1 MNPKPKVAARR
12 NTKDVVRELFQRHYK
27 ELLRHA
33 RQHIGHDE
41 LAGEIP
47 TNAIE
52 APDIVDEV
60 ARRAMTKAAERPK
73 GMDSVIWFYHLIH
86 EELKRQRRLLKQKK
100 TQEVSI
106 DEIKALPEDAEKA
119 AGYDALRPLD
129 IIQEELEPPAVRTEG
144 LVPDPHAVSPDELA
158 SQKDVLAQ
166 LQEDMRNWPRPER
179 EVFELYFVE
188 GLEAEEIAMVTG
200 RPLKTVRESI
210 ASIQQRLREEM
221 LEKALV

>member
-1 MNPKPKVAARR
+1 MRAEHMQAMINKVAGECVA
-12 NTKDVVRELFQRHYK
+12 VR
-27 ELLRHA
+27 LRMLN
-33 RQHIGHDE
+33 RVI
-41 LAGEIP
+41 
-47 TNAIE
+47 TNIY
-52 APDIVDEV
+52 D
-60 ARRAMTKAAERPK
+60 
-73 GMDSVIWFYHLIH
+73 
-86 EELKRQRRLLKQKK
+86 
-100 TQEVSI
+100 
-106 DEIKALPEDAEKA
+106 
-119 AGYDALRPLD
+119 DALRPLD
-129 IIQEELEPPAVRTEG
+129 IIQEELEPPVVRTEG
-144 LVPDPHAVSPDELA
+144 LVPDPHAVPPDELA